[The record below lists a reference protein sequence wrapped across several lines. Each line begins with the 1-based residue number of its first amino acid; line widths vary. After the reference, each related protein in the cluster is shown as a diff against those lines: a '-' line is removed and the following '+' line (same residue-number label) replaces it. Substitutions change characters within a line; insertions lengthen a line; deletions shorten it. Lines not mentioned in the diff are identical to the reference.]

1 MRTDDPRAALRGAL
15 YRSDGRAL
23 VVALST
29 ENWRAALQLAGDGLL
44 VALDQGMEEAPLL
57 ANRCAAALRE
67 RAWEGD
73 DDLAEQLE
81 AALGQR
87 PAPLLRP
94 LPVDLE
100 ELADVLEGDPAYGG
114 GRIDLRTGE
123 VWPQSAIEYAEETA
137 EEDADEEDPDRW
149 LAVWCEGS
157 GEGYQD
163 MEDFVATVAD
173 DEQAER
179 LSIAMSGRGAFRRF
193 KDVLSRWPEGLQR
206 WYDFSD
212 ERKRGRARSWLVDA
226 GYSPRTPRRSAPAS

>member
-29 ENWRAALQLAGDGLL
+29 ENWGTALQLAGD
-44 VALDQGMEEAPLL
+44 
-57 ANRCAAALRE
+57 
-67 RAWEGD
+67 
-73 DDLAEQLE
+73 
-81 AALGQR
+81 
-87 PAPLLRP
+87 
-94 LPVDLE
+94 
-100 ELADVLEGDPAYGG
+100 G

-157 GEGYQD
+157 EDGYQD

-179 LSIAMSGRGAFRRF
+179 LSIAISGRGAFRRF

-206 WYDFSD
+206 WFAFSD
-212 ERKRGRARSWLVDA
+212 ERKRGRARSWLIDA
-226 GYSPRTPRRSAPAS
+226 GYSPRTPRRSAPAP